1 LIIVIYPKY
10 RRKQKMTK
18 TGSGGRGEQGSRGGQ
33 GARGRSG
40 GPGVPGGS
48 GGPGAS
54 AGCCGVEAVVTVDAR
69 GQIVLPKELR
79 ELAGI
84 GSGDKL
90 AVVSM
95 RSAGRVC
102 CLSLMKVEELSGTV
116 RDILGPVARELST
129 GGKNDA

>member
-1 LIIVIYPKY
+1 
-10 RRKQKMTK
+10 MTK
-18 TGSGGRGEQGSRGGQ
+18 AGSSGRGEQAAGASRW
-33 GARGRSG
+33 AGREERVRAG
-40 GPGVPGGS
+40 RAGPGGS
-48 GGPGAS
+48 GVAGAS

-84 GSGDKL
+84 GTGDKL